1 MGMGIGGANMASVL
15 NVWIDVLGF
24 DGRNHFQTINTSLRG
39 RSFHKEKGQMQN
51 FYIKKNRILK
61 LNKLVV

>member
-24 DGRNHFQTINTSLRG
+24 DGRNHFQTINTSLR
-39 RSFHKEKGQMQN
+39 RRDIGQMQN
-51 FYIKKNRILK
+51 FILKKNRILK

>member
-24 DGRNHFQTINTSLRG
+24 GGRNHFQTSLRG

-51 FYIKKNRILK
+51 FILKKNRILK

>member
-1 MGMGIGGANMASVL
+1 MGMGIGGANMASVH

-51 FYIKKNRILK
+51 FILK
-61 LNKLVV
+61 KK